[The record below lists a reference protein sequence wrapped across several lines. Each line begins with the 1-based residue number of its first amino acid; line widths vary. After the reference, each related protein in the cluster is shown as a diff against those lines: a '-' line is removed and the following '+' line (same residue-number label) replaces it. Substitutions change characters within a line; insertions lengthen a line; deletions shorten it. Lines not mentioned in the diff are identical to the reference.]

1 MDDDVEAVPRAASM
15 EGSYHGHDGMRRFW
29 KNLLDAF
36 PDFTIEVVEVL
47 QPPGALTLAA
57 LRLRSRGASSG
68 VPSDETVWQ
77 VARWR
82 REKCVWLQNFDT
94 RDEALEAAGLSEQG
108 AHADS

>member
-15 EGSYHGHDGMRRFW
+15 EGSYHGHDGIRRFW
-29 KNLLDAF
+29 KNLLNAF

-47 QPPGALTLAA
+47 QPPGDLTLAA
-57 LRLRSRGASSG
+57 LRLRSHGASSG

-82 REKCVWLQNFDT
+82 REKCVWLRNFDT
-94 RDEALEAAGLSEQG
+94 RDEALEAVGLSEQDV
-108 AHADS
+108 HADA